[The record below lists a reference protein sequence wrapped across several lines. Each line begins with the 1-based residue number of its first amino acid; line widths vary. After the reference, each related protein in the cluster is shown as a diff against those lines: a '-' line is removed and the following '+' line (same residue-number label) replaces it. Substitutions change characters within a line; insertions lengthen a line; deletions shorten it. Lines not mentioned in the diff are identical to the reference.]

1 MAMTLTTTR
10 GRAPQKCLSTA
21 AQCISSGGARP
32 SASFSRANRGCLE
45 VFGAAGNAVAKV
57 EIRDVRIRNSDAQR
71 HPNLQLNLV
80 IQKKVARIQAAGVNG
95 FVKGSTEIMGDA

>member
-1 MAMTLTTTR
+1 M
-10 GRAPQKCLSTA
+10 
-21 AQCISSGGARP
+21 SGGARP
-32 SASFSRANRGCLE
+32 SASFSRANHGCLE
-45 VFGAAGNAVAKV
+45 VFGAAVNAVAKV

-95 FVKGSTEIMGDA
+95 FVKGSSKMRYDTDAKPAGPALKQ

>member
-1 MAMTLTTTR
+1 L
-10 GRAPQKCLSTA
+10 
-21 AQCISSGGARP
+21 SGGARP
-32 SASFSRANRGCLE
+32 SASFSRANHGCLE
-45 VFGAAGNAVAKV
+45 VFGAAANAVAKV

>member
-1 MAMTLTTTR
+1 M
-10 GRAPQKCLSTA
+10 
-21 AQCISSGGARP
+21 
-32 SASFSRANRGCLE
+32 
-45 VFGAAGNAVAKV
+45 FGAAVNAVAKV

-95 FVKGSTEIMGDA
+95 FVKGSTKIMGDAKTEPAGPALKQ